1 MSTII
6 DIKGYETKGIKID
19 PNGTEGEYVEL
30 HGLLVVLPKK
40 PKRSNEVITFLFL

>member
-19 PNGTEGEYVEL
+19 PNGTEGDVIEL

-40 PKRSNEVITFLFL
+40 PKRSVVP